1 MPCTRGRSLAQVT
14 KNLGTPS
21 ARAEAE
27 LLLRHVLACTRA
39 QLYADLDAELTDE
52 QSATLARMV
61 AARRAGAP
69 LQYLTGTQAF
79 GDLELLVGPG
89 VLVPRPETE
98 LVAQRCLRWL
108 SNIEAPVVADV
119 GTGSGAI
126 ALYLASH
133 RPAARIWAT
142 DVSPQALEWARRN
155 AAWLRVQ
162 NVRFIQCNLLEGLP
176 RELRGGCDLVV
187 SNPPYLS
194 RSEYAQVPPDVRQEP
209 AEALVCDD
217 GGLEVSSKL
226 AAEAPQWLRPGG
238 MLVVET
244 GPAQAERLKHAMER
258 RFQGVTITVDLAG
271 RARIVEGSKP

>member
-1 MPCTRGRSLAQVT
+1 MAQVT
-14 KNLGTPS
+14 QSLGTPS

-39 QLYADLDAELTDE
+39 QLYAAPNAELTDE
-52 QSATLARMV
+52 QETMLARMV
-61 AARRAGAP
+61 AERRAGAP

-79 GDLELLVGPG
+79 GELELLVGPG

-98 LVAQRCLRWL
+98 LVAARCLRWL
-108 SNIEAPVVADV
+108 SNIAAPVVADV

-133 RPAARIWAT
+133 RPDARIWAT
-142 DVSPQALEWARRN
+142 DVSTQALEWARRN
-155 AAWLRVQ
+155 AAGLRVE
-162 NVRFIQCNLLEGLP
+162 NVRLLQCNLLDGLP
-176 RELRGGCDLVV
+176 RDLRGGCDLVV

-194 RSEYAQVPPDVRQEP
+194 RSEYAQVPADVRQEP
-209 AEALVCDD
+209 AEALVCDK
-217 GGLEVSSKL
+217 GGLEVSSRL

-258 RFQGVTITVDLAG
+258 GFQDVTITLDLAG
-271 RARIVEGSKP
+271 RPRIVEGSKP

>member
-14 KNLGTPS
+14 HSLGTPS

-27 LLLRHVLACTRA
+27 LLLRHVLDCTRA
-39 QLYADLDAELTDE
+39 QLYADLQAELTDQQE
-52 QSATLARMV
+52 ATLARMV
-61 AARRAGAP
+61 AARRAGSP

-98 LVAQRCLRWL
+98 LVAQRCLLWL
-108 SNIEAPVVADV
+108 SDVETPVVADV

-126 ALYLASH
+126 ALYLAFH
-133 RPAARIWAT
+133 RPDARVWAT
-142 DVSPQALEWARRN
+142 DVSTQALEWARRN
-155 AAWLRVQ
+155 AAGLRVE
-162 NVRFIQCNLLEGLP
+162 NVRFLECDLLEGLP
-176 RELRGGCDLVV
+176 GELRGGCDLVV

-209 AEALVCDD
+209 AEALVCDR
-217 GGLEVSSKL
+217 GGLEVSIRL
-226 AAEAPQWLRPGG
+226 AAQAPQWLRPGG

-258 RFQGVTITVDLAG
+258 RFQGVTITLDLAG